1 MLKSFN
7 KKKKD
12 NKGFTLVELVIV
24 VAILAI
30 LVGILAPQ
38 YTKYVEKSRQ
48 SADVSNLENI
58 VKGFKVAAADT
69 DYNVIPNGK
78 DKSAIYTILMTPT
91 ATTISANADAPAKD
105 TGKDNDWVAAIKE
118 YTGYDFTNA
127 DDKKKVTLK
136 SKKWQVGTAVGTA
149 TATDNAIAAVVTV
162 KSDGSVTVE
171 YYPASVKDGTVGTA
185 AAAGTP

>member
-48 SADVSNLENI
+48 SADVSNLENL
-58 VKGFKVAAADT
+58 VTAFKTAAADGTT
-69 DYNVIPNGK
+69 DIKAGTYGIVISNKEDGTKAGAAAKNGNK
-78 DKSAIYTILMTPT
+78 GDITVTSDPTIEDLLASFAGKNWKSTKLKSAN
-91 ATTISANADAPAKD
+91 IS
-105 TGKDNDWVAAIKE
+105 
-118 YTGYDFTNA
+118 
-127 DDKKKVTLK
+127 L
-136 SKKWQVGTAVGTA
+136 
-149 TATDNAIAAVVTV
+149 
-162 KSDGSVTVE
+162 
-171 YYPASVKDGTVGTA
+171 AS
-185 AAAGTP
+185 

>member
-69 DYNVIPNGK
+69 DYNIIPDGATSSAVFTIKMNSAGTTVIATGAPTTEKTWK
-78 DKSAIYTILMTPT
+78 DALQ
-91 ATTISANADAPAKD
+91 
-105 TGKDNDWVAAIKE
+105 E
-118 YTGYDFTNA
+118 YTGYDFSDGKNVDA
-127 DDKKKVTLK
+127 IKLK
-136 SKKWQVGTAVGTA
+136 SKKWRTTGETVETAIIA
-149 TATDNAIAAVVTV
+149 TVTV
-162 KSDGSVTVE
+162 KSDGSVTVD
-171 YYPASVKDGTVGTA
+171 YNPASVKDGT
-185 AAAGTP
+185 AGPEPEPVKKP

>member
-48 SADVSNLENI
+48 AADVSNLENI

-69 DYNVIPNGK
+69 DYNIIPNG
-78 DKSAIYTILMTPT
+78 TNT
-91 ATTISANADAPAKD
+91 ATFKIQMKSTGTTITATNAPAKAKDD
-105 TGKDNDWVAAIKE
+105 TDTTKKYWADAIAE
-118 YTGYDFTNA
+118 YTGYTFTSGTELT
-127 DDKKKVTLK
+127 DIKLK
-136 SKKWQVGTAVGTA
+136 SKKWQMKDKTA
-149 TATDNAIAAVVTV
+149 AIQATV
-162 KSDGSVTVE
+162 KIESNGSVTVE
-171 YYPASVKDGTVGTA
+171 YDPTTIKDGTTGA
-185 AAAGTP
+185 

>member
-1 MLKSFN
+1 MLKLFN
-7 KKKKD
+7 RKKKD

-69 DYNVIPNGK
+69 DYNIIPNGT
-78 DKSAIYTILMTPT
+78 DATATYTITMKATG
-91 ATTISANADAPAKD
+91 TTIVADKAPEADASKS
-105 TGKDNDWVAAIKE
+105 NNWVSAIKE
-118 YTGYDFTNA
+118 YTGYDFSNTE
-127 DDKKKVTLK
+127 DQKKVTLK
-136 SKKWQVGTAVGTA
+136 SKKWRTTPAQGSDAETA
-149 TATDNAIAAVVTV
+149 IQAVVSV
-162 KSDGSVTVE
+162 KSDGSVTVKYNPE
-171 YYPASVKDGTVGTA
+171 SVKDGTAGPTA
-185 AAAGTP
+185 S

>member
-78 DKSAIYTILMTPT
+78 DTSATYTILMTSEK
-91 ATTISANADAPAKD
+91 TTITPKGQP
-105 TGKDNDWVAAIKE
+105 TGSTWNAAIKE
-118 YTGYDFTNA
+118 YTGYDFA
-127 DDKKKVTLK
+127 VEDDQKKLKLK
-136 SKKWQVGTAVGTA
+136 SKKWQLGKVVGSAKI
-149 TATDNAIAAVVTV
+149 TDNAIAAVVTI

-171 YYPASVKDGTVGTA
+171 YIPASVKDGTLGETTT
-185 AAAGTP
+185 GTP

>member
-1 MLKSFN
+1 MLKLFN
-7 KKKKD
+7 RKKED

-69 DYNVIPNGK
+69 DYNVIPAG
-78 DKSAIYTILMTPT
+78 DAAVATYTITMT
-91 ATTISANADAPAKD
+91 ATGTTIAADNAPDADANK
-105 TGKDNDWVAAIKE
+105 N
-118 YTGYDFTNA
+118 NCH
-127 DDKKKVTLK
+127 
-136 SKKWQVGTAVGTA
+136 
-149 TATDNAIAAVVTV
+149 
-162 KSDGSVTVE
+162 
-171 YYPASVKDGTVGTA
+171 
-185 AAAGTP
+185 

>member
-69 DYNVIPNGK
+69 DYNIIPDGTNSTAVFTIKMDANG
-78 DKSAIYTILMTPT
+78 
-91 ATTISANADAPAKD
+91 TTVTNVGAPD
-105 TGKDNDWVAAIKE
+105 TGKIWKDALQE
-118 YTGYDFTNA
+118 YTGYDFSKGNVDA
-127 DDKKKVTLK
+127 IKLK
-136 SKKWQVGTAVGTA
+136 SKKWRTTPAKGGTAETA
-149 TATDNAIAAVVTV
+149 IIATVTV
-162 KSDGSVTVE
+162 KSDGSVTVD
-171 YYPASVKDGTVGTA
+171 YNPASVKDGT
-185 AAAGTP
+185 AGPEPVKKP

>member
-1 MLKSFN
+1 MLKLFN

-58 VKGFKVAAADT
+58 VKGFKVSAADT
-69 DYNVIPNGK
+69 DYNIVPNGEG
-78 DKSAIYTILMTPT
+78 KSATYTIIMTAT
-91 ATTISANADAPAKD
+91 ATTVTAENAPDSD
-105 TGKDNDWVAAIKE
+105 SGKNNNWSAAIKE
-118 YTGYDFTNA
+118 YTGYDFSVA
-127 DDKKKVTLK
+127 DDQKKVTLK
-136 SKKWQVGTAVGTA
+136 SKKWQLGKKIGSTEA
-149 TATDNAIAAVVTV
+149 TANAIAAVITV
-162 KSDGSVTVE
+162 NSDGSVTVE
-171 YYPASVKDGTVGTA
+171 YNPASVKDGTVGTA
-185 AAAGTP
+185 PAKKTP

>member
-1 MLKSFN
+1 MLKLFN

-69 DYNVIPNGK
+69 DYNIIPDGAN
-78 DKSAIYTILMTPT
+78 STAVFTIKMNSDRTTVTDEGAPT
-91 ATTISANADAPAKD
+91 TEKTWK
-105 TGKDNDWVAAIKE
+105 AALQE
-118 YTGYDFTNA
+118 YTGYDFSTG
-127 DDKKKVTLK
+127 KVDAIKLK
-136 SKKWQVGTAVGTA
+136 SKKWRTTPAQGGTAETA
-149 TATDNAIAAVVTV
+149 IIATVTV
-162 KSDGSVTVE
+162 KSDGSVTVD
-171 YYPASVKDGTVGTA
+171 YNPASVKDGT
-185 AAAGTP
+185 AGPEPAKP